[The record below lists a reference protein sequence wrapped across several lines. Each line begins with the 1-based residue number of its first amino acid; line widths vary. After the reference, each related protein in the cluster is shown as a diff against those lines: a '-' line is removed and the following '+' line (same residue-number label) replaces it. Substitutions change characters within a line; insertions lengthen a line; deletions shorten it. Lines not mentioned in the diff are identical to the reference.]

1 MASCP
6 ADQDLTIHML
16 LARRNDF
23 VPLSPRDSAAQE
35 PARTFPLPVVGR
47 VGCFLPFRPAPVNP
61 KVLPCAVEVKRRP
74 CVLAPRRR
82 APYRGAA
89 FPLSAA
95 KAPHGPPDRRLSPIS
110 RRGLAGR
117 AG

>member
-6 ADQDLTIHML
+6 ADQDPTLHML

-23 VPLSPRDSAAQE
+23 VPLSPRDGAAQKPARAFPSPWWVGSAASC
-35 PARTFPLPVVGR
+35 RSGLLPSTQK
-47 VGCFLPFRPAPVNP
+47 FR
-61 KVLPCAVEVKRRP
+61 PCAVEVKRQP
-74 CVLAPRRR
+74 CVLAPRPR

-95 KAPHGPPDRRLSPIS
+95 KAPHGPPDRRLPPIS
-110 RRGLAGR
+110 RR
-117 AG
+117 